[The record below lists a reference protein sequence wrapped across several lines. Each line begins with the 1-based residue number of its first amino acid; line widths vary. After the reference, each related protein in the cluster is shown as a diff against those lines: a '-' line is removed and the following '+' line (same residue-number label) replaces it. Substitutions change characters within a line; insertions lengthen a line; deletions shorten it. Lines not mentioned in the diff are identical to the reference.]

1 MPSQEVPKYLRIAP
15 DDLLFDVSNPRFG
28 GVGGTAGD
36 QQTTILEHLKHDPH
50 FATELVDSFVE
61 NGYIPYEPLIVKP
74 SGKKWVVVEG
84 NRRLAAIKT
93 ILSDPDNYSA
103 AVRDRLKR
111 IPVLTFPSATSAAAQ
126 NDLRIYLGVR
136 HLFGYR
142 EWPPLSKARFLD
154 TEIAKL
160 GVDRIANEIGISKQ
174 EIRRFVVPLRLLK
187 SRISAEIEDDFWV
200 LGEALSRTN
209 IQRFIE
215 LDVDTNTLSVKSFS
229 KVRFDELLD
238 FLYGKK
244 VGKAPR
250 DSDSKA
256 IGETRDLKTLAA
268 VVANKDALQA
278 LRKGKSLE
286 IAADY
291 IDTRPQKVR
300 RLTMLTDRVAT
311 LVKQVTDG
319 VTSDLA
325 SELKDSANTFSK
337 ASKRFVAKHG

>member
-1 MPSQEVPKYLRIAP
+1 MPAQAPRYLQVPP

-28 GVGGTAGD
+28 GLAKGD
-36 QQTTILEHLKHDPH
+36 SQQPAILEHLKHDPH
-50 FATELVDSFVE
+50 FATELIDSLVE
-61 NGYIPYEPLIVKP
+61 NGFIPYEPLVVKP
-74 SGKKWVVVEG
+74 FRNKWIVVEG
-84 NRRLAAIKT
+84 NRRLAAVKT
-93 ILSDPDNYSA
+93 ILADKAYPKS
-103 AVRDRLKR
+103 VRDRLAK
-111 IPVLTFPSATSAAAQ
+111 IPVITFPAATAAESQ
-126 NDLRIYLGVR
+126 NDLRIYLGIR

-142 EWPPLSKARFLD
+142 EWPSLSKARFLD
-154 TEIAKL
+154 VETTKLSVDKIAS
-160 GVDRIANEIGISKQ
+160 EIGISKQ

-187 SRISAEIEDDFWV
+187 ARMISPEIEDDFWV

-215 LDVDTNTLSVKSFS
+215 LDVDPRSLSINSFN

-244 VGKAPR
+244 AGPKQSR
-250 DSDSKA
+250 NGETKA

-286 IAADY
+286 IAADF
-291 IDTRPQKVR
+291 IDTRPQKIK
-300 RLTMLTDRVAT
+300 RLSTLTDRVAT

-319 VTSDLA
+319 ISSDA
-325 SELKDSANTFSK
+325 ATDLKNSTIVFAKS
-337 ASKRFVAKHG
+337 SKRFVARHG